1 MSAIYAAVE
10 NVNIIAD
17 RETGRARGFAF
28 VEMPNSSKGE
38 MAIVGERLRTGRS
51 HFECER
57 G

>member
-28 VEMPNSSKGE
+28 VEMPNSVKE
-38 MAIVGERLRTGRS
+38 KWR
-51 HFECER
+51 
-57 G
+57 

>member
-17 RETGRARGFAF
+17 REIGRARGFAF